1 MNPIRVIPW
10 QHEITR
16 QSHRDIIAFLST
28 IRSGTHLGLEISQA
42 EKQAY
47 VLALREP
54 AFLKEKILRL
64 PREQLVQIL
73 SGIEVLH
80 ICIERGIQIHPLES
94 ERAMKIIQRANA
106 KRTTMTPRDEMRD
119 YALREN
125 GMLEEFK
132 SATRKGSVSIPYIL
146 TSPMHASNLIHIL
159 TRRGLRAILFVKPF
173 SNPKNMH
180 TICESVHLRRKA
192 LREGKERE
200 YEAAGKKIQEAVRR
214 DRTFPLRTVQP
225 KLVAQI
231 VSRPF
236 VPAKPRKRRRT
247 QR

>member
-94 ERAMKIIQRANA
+94 ERAMKIIQRARCETNDDDPS
-106 KRTTMTPRDEMRD
+106 RRDEGLC
-119 YALREN
+119 AAREWN
-125 GMLEEFK
+125 VRNSNQQPGKEAYPSHIF
-132 SATRKGSVSIPYIL
+132 SHHPCTHL
-146 TSPMHASNLIHIL
+146 TSFTSLLDEGCAQY
-159 TRRGLRAILFVKPF
+159 F
-173 SNPKNMH
+173 S
-180 TICESVHLRRKA
+180 
-192 LREGKERE
+192 
-200 YEAAGKKIQEAVRR
+200 
-214 DRTFPLRTVQP
+214 
-225 KLVAQI
+225 
-231 VSRPF
+231 
-236 VPAKPRKRRRT
+236 
-247 QR
+247 

>member
-94 ERAMKIIQRANA
+94 ERAMKIIQRARCETNDDDPS
-106 KRTTMTPRDEMRD
+106 RRDEGLC
-119 YALREN
+119 AAREWN
-125 GMLEEFK
+125 VEEFK

-159 TRRGLRAILFVKPF
+159 TDEGCAQYF
-173 SNPKNMH
+173 S
-180 TICESVHLRRKA
+180 
-192 LREGKERE
+192 
-200 YEAAGKKIQEAVRR
+200 
-214 DRTFPLRTVQP
+214 
-225 KLVAQI
+225 
-231 VSRPF
+231 
-236 VPAKPRKRRRT
+236 
-247 QR
+247 